1 MTSPALAAGDAG
13 RHPVPAA
20 LIHDLRTP
28 LSQIIGYSEM
38 LVEQAQQAGDEPRI
52 ADLHKIAAAGYRI
65 LALIETHLD
74 PIAAPPAGAA
84 PANGRGP
91 AHAVQPS
98 VAAPRA
104 GAGAG
109 AVRLADFIT
118 ASRDAILAEWEAFAR
133 TCTPASGAMDI
144 VALRDHANEM
154 LTVIAADLRTP
165 QGEAAQVQKSRGNAP
180 DADPDAPTAAE
191 EHGAGRAES
200 GFTVEQM
207 VSEYRALRAS
217 VIRLWSRARGELGPA
232 DLAELTRFNE
242 AIDQSLAE
250 SLSRYTED
258 LEYSKE
264 LFLAIL
270 GHDLRTPLGA
280 VSTSARFMLETQE
293 LKEPALTLTARIAS
307 SSARMIQMVGDL
319 LDFTRSRLG
328 GGIPVVRADT
338 SMAKAVHD
346 VVDELAAA
354 YPDRTLQVDTRG
366 AQRGEWDCARIT
378 QALTNLIGNALDYGA
393 AGTAVRVDVRGDDD
407 EITVAVHNRGAAIPP
422 ERLNGIFNPMKPRE
436 AGGSSAAGGPA
447 GHLGLGLYIAERI
460 VNAHRGRIDV
470 ESSEEHGTTF
480 TVHLP
485 RYG

>member
-1 MTSPALAAGDAG
+1 M
-13 RHPVPAA
+13 
-20 LIHDLRTP
+20 
-28 LSQIIGYSEM
+28 
-38 LVEQAQQAGDEPRI
+38 PR
-52 ADLHKIAAAGYRI
+52 R
-65 LALIETHLD
+65 E
-74 PIAAPPAGAA
+74 PPASF
-84 PANGRGP
+84 ANGRGREHALQRAVAVP
-91 AHAVQPS
+91 AP
-98 VAAPRA
+98 AAEA
-104 GAGAG
+104 M
-109 AVRLADFIT
+109 RLADFIV
-118 ASRDAILAEWEAFAR
+118 ANREPILAEWEAFAR

-165 QGEAAQVQKSRGNAP
+165 QGEDARSEKSKGNAP
-180 DADPDAPTAAE
+180 DDGADSPTAAE

-217 VIRLWSRARGELGPA
+217 VIRLWTLGRGELGPA
-232 DLAELTRFNE
+232 DLADLTRFNE

-250 SLSRYTED
+250 SLSRYTDD
-258 LEYSKE
+258 LDYSKE
-264 LFLAIL
+264 MFLAIL

-280 VSTSARFMLETQE
+280 VSTSAQFMLDTQE
-293 LKEPALTLTARIAS
+293 LKEPSLTLTSRIAS

-328 GGIPVVRADT
+328 GGIPVVRADM

-354 YPDRTLQVDTRG
+354 RPDRTLQVETRG

-378 QALTNLIGNALDYGA
+378 QALTNLVGNALEHGSP
-393 AGTAVRVDVRGDDD
+393 GTVVRVDVQGNDD
-407 EITVAVHNRGAAIPP
+407 EITVAVHNRGAAIAAD
-422 ERLNGIFNPMKPRE
+422 RLNGIFNPMKPRE
-436 AGGSSAAGGPA
+436 AGGSTTAGGSA

-460 VNAHRGRIDV
+460 VNAHHGRIDV
-470 ESSEEHGTTF
+470 ESSEERGTTF

-485 RYG
+485 RHG